1 MKIYTTEEIK
11 KLLLTNNKA
20 VERAL
25 IALNSNY
32 FTINTE
38 KNNKITL
45 NTTEINFINYILT
58 WLYSGNHLTG
68 YFLEK
73 GKNIALNHL
82 IQLTKIAN
90 KEI

>member
-25 IALNSNY
+25 IALNSN